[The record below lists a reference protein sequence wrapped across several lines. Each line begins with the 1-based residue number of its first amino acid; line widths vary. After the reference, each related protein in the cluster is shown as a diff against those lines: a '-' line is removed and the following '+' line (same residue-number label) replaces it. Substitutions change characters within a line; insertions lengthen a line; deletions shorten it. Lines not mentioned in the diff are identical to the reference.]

1 MEQLNYILE
10 ANIQSNRIASK
21 LTQLLR
27 NSLASPEYRGN
38 LPEVETFKEIE
49 DALTLAEEK
58 LDSIHRQARASLQSR
73 EKIVV

>member
-27 NSLASPEYRGN
+27 NSLASPEYRVN

-58 LDSIHRQARASLQSR
+58 LDSIHRQAREPLSR
-73 EKIVV
+73 AEEK

>member
-38 LPEVETFKEIE
+38 IPEVETFKEIE
-49 DALTLAEEK
+49 DALTLAEGK
-58 LDSIHRQARASLQSR
+58 LDSIHRQAREPLSR
-73 EKIVV
+73 AEGK